1 MPRVK
6 KNVTSSEVE
15 TSKTEGQETD
25 VKVDV
30 VKKSKTKTKPTVK
43 IPGLE
48 VLEEALGSDY
58 GVVLKQCEKFMRRH
72 GIKLTF
78 HKKFMA
84 FKCLNNRGVH
94 VDWITFTD
102 LMKIYDCR
110 VRQPQTPIRPPQRP
124 YVKNRIY

>member
-1 MPRVK
+1 MTRGQK
-6 KNVTSSEVE
+6 DTSTDSTE
-15 TSKTEGQETD
+15 TRETQGQTTD
-25 VKVDV
+25 VNVEV
-30 VKKSKTKTKPTVK
+30 TKKPKQKTKPTVT

-48 VLEEALGSDY
+48 VIEDILGSDY
-58 GVVLKQCEKFMRRH
+58 RVVLKQCEKFMRRH

-78 HKKFMA
+78 HMKFMA

-110 VRQPQTPIRPPQRP
+110 VRQPQTPIRPTQRP